1 MSFIKKLSLGTAT
14 IALLAAAPAAV
25 YAQQTASQLRGS
37 VVDASGAPV
46 SGATITIIHMPSGTA
61 SVASTNASG
70 SFVQTG
76 LRVGGPYTVTVS
88 AAGFNGQAVDGMYL
102 QPGSQAPL
110 TIALDSSV
118 ETIVIT
124 GAAVN
129 MIDLNNGVGSNYSA
143 RDIANQPAANRD
155 VLATIARDPLAFSSS
170 EGRLNVAGVNPRFN
184 GLAIDGSLQQDDF
197 GLGSNTYATARSPI
211 SLDAVESASLAV
223 SDYSVTASGFTGGLV
238 NITTR
243 SGTNEFDGSAYYYRQ
258 NEEYFGDETDGR
270 AVTIAPFDEKEWG
283 VTLGGPIVEDTLF
296 FFVSYDEFES
306 GSGSDFTTGD
316 ANDDI
321 DLGFYSAL
329 NTLVQNEL
337 GFDMGGRPNTVSLP
351 VTSERLLGKID
362 WNINEDHRA
371 SFTYQSTEEGGSSV
385 GRQNFTTAWYDVPVE
400 LTAYTG
406 QLFSD
411 WTPNFSTTL
420 RVNYKEFVRGQICGG
435 GAGAPHLEFR
445 LSQADIAGTAL
456 DGLLTAPG
464 EETFV
469 GGCDRFR
476 HANEYNDDRLQM
488 LAQGDYTFGDHLITF
503 GAEYEQFNL
512 FNLFIPASNGRF
524 IYRDVTEIL
533 NNTPQIDYIN
543 VQSNVAADGAASWGY
558 DQVAFFLQDTWQYNA
573 ELELGFGVRYER
585 FTQDDRPANDPA
597 VLATYGQSSTENLD
611 GKDLILPRASF
622 RWTPSE
628 RTTVTGGFGLFAG
641 GEPNVWIS
649 NAFQSPTGFARQ
661 SSGTPITSFNI
672 PAALQSSVA
681 GTPGNAIDVISPDFE
696 VPSDWKASIRFDHEL
711 NLNRF
716 GFNLGDGYNF
726 SAQYLYT
733 APRDAFIWTNLAQ
746 TELVGAQPTGV
757 APDGRT
763 IYADLDDLGIR
774 NLTELGNADGSDS
787 HVFSVSLAKDYDN
800 GFGFFVSYAY
810 QDVQYVSEGSS
821 SRGISNWRGITAV
834 DRNNPEVRTSA
845 YQISDAFNVALSYER
860 DFVSDLTTRFDV
872 FGQIRSGAPYT
883 LTFDVNSGNSL
894 FGRAGDGESPFDNNP
909 LYIPLDGADPRVVY
923 ATGFDQAGFS
933 SFVDAIGAARGSIHE
948 VNSAQSAWNQ
958 QWDFRVSQELPG
970 IPGVDRWVGDNN
982 FSLVLDIINFPNLL
996 NSDWGTQTN
1005 APGNGQLGL
1014 VRADLVSAADVAANG
1029 VDAATAL
1036 TGDAPRTT
1044 CLSAN
1049 DCVFRYNTYSDRDTA
1064 FASTGASVYQVRVG
1078 LRYEF

>member
-1 MSFIKKLSLGTAT
+1 MSFTKKLSLGTAA

-25 YAQQTASQLRGS
+25 HAQQTSSQLRGV
-37 VVDASGAPV
+37 VVDASGSPV
-46 SGATITIIHMPSGTA
+46 SGAAITIIHAPSGTA
-61 SVASTNASG
+61 SVATTNESG

-76 LRVGGPYTVTVS
+76 LRVGGPYSITVS
-88 AAGFNGQAVDGMYL
+88 ASGFDGQAMDGMFL
-102 QPGSQAPL
+102 QPGSQAPITVTL
-110 TIALDSSV
+110 NSSV
-118 ETIVIT
+118 ETIVVT
-124 GAAVN
+124 GAAIN

-155 VLATIARDPLAFSSS
+155 VLATIARDPLAFSGA
-170 EGRLNVAGVNPRFN
+170 EGQLTVAGVNPRFN

-243 SGTNEFDGSAYYYRQ
+243 SGTNEFDGSVYYYRQ
-258 NEEYFGDETDGR
+258 NEEYFGDESDGR
-270 AVTIAPFDEKEWG
+270 AVTIAPFDEKEYG

-306 GSGSDFTTGD
+306 GSGSDFTIAD
-316 ANDDI
+316 ASDDI
-321 DLGFYSAL
+321 DDGFYSAL
-329 NTLVQNEL
+329 NDLVLTEL
-337 GFDMGGRPNTVSLP
+337 GYDMGGRPSTVSLP
-351 VTSERLLGKID
+351 VTSERLLGKLD
-362 WNINEDHRA
+362 WNINADHRA
-371 SFTYQSTEEGGSSV
+371 SFTYQSTEEGGSSIS
-385 GRQNFTTAWYDVPVE
+385 RQNFTTAWYDIPVE

-411 WTPNFSTTL
+411 WTPEFSTTL
-420 RVNYKEFVRGQICGG
+420 RVNYKEFSRGQICGA
-435 GAGAPHLEFR
+435 GAGNPQLEFV

-464 EETFV
+464 EETFI

-476 HANEYNDDRLQM
+476 HANEYNDDRLQI
-488 LAQGDYTFGDHLITF
+488 LAQGDYVYGDHLFTF

-512 FNLFIPASNGRF
+512 FNLFVAGSNGRF

-533 NNTPQIDYIN
+533 NNTPQIDYVN
-543 VQSNVAADGAASWGY
+543 VPSNVAADGAAAWGY
-558 DQVAFFLQDTWQYNA
+558 DQLALFLQDTWQYNA
-573 ELELGFGVRYER
+573 DLELGFGIRYER
-585 FTQDDRPANDPA
+585 FTQGDVPANDPSI
-597 VLATYGQSSTENLD
+597 LATYGQSSTENLD

-661 SSGTPITSFNI
+661 NSGTAITNFDI
-672 PAALQSSVA
+672 PAALLASVA
-681 GTPGNAIDVISPDFE
+681 GSTGNAIDVIAPDFE
-696 VPSDWKASIRFDHEL
+696 IPSDWKASIRFDHEL

-746 TELVGAQPTGV
+746 TELAAALPTGV

-787 HVFSVSLAKDYDN
+787 HVFSVSLAKEYDN

-810 QDVQYVSEGSS
+810 QDIQYVSEGNS
-821 SRGISNWRGITAV
+821 SRGISSWRGITAI

-845 YQISDAFNVALSYER
+845 YQTSDAFNVALSYER
-860 DFVSDLTTRFDV
+860 DFVSDLTTRFDI
-872 FGQIRSGAPYT
+872 FGQITSGAPYT
-883 LTFDVNSGNSL
+883 LTYDVSNSNSL
-894 FGRAGDGESPFDNNP
+894 FGRAGDGEGPFDNNP
-909 LYIPLDGADPRVVY
+909 LYIPLSGADPRVVY
-923 ATGFDQAGFS
+923 ATGFDQTGFS
-933 SFVDAIGAARGSIHE
+933 SFVDSIGAARGSIHE

-958 QWDFRVSQELPG
+958 QWDFRMSQELPG
-970 IPGVDRWVGDNN
+970 IPGADRWVGENN
-982 FSLVLDIINFPNLL
+982 FSIVLDVINFPNLL

-1005 APGNGQLGL
+1005 GPGNGQLGV

-1029 VDAATAL
+1029 VDGATAL
-1036 TGDAPRTT
+1036 TGDAPRTA
-1044 CLSAN
+1044 CLAAG
-1049 DCVFRYNTYSDRDTA
+1049 DCVYRYNSYRDSDTA
-1064 FASTGASVYQVRVG
+1064 FASNFNSVYQVRVG